1 MAHRIR
7 IRDIKGGFRH
17 GKGMRRPL
25 RTAIAVIVATAMLT
39 PTIASA
45 APVVPDAPS
54 PVPGVESSS
63 PYADTVPDE
72 DTAPQDDAGRGAGDV
87 EPPQDET
94 TSESTDTPHVDEAEQ
109 DTANENASDGESADA
124 DSTAEEDA
132 AQIDG
137 AEVLSD
143 GGDGTGKVLLAD
155 GRDYVGQTVKDI
167 NGTRYILIGNE
178 QQLRAIG
185 TGKHVVDKVW
195 HRGKVFDDWKPA
207 YVGDADIAPTEDLAD
222 KTYTQTS
229 WTSPG
234 WGYHGSDSTGSV
246 ADTSNPNTGL
256 TYSADAN
263 YIIFRDIDLS
273 QRVAGE
279 PDGNLWTP
287 LTFSGT
293 MTGAKAGD
301 GGKIWDDTAKAIQAT
316 GKPTIAHVT
325 VNHADTKLDTSAYT
339 GIGFFSTLTNRTN
352 NVGMNVGRASV
363 SNLIF
368 DGTSVTSNASEVKR
382 DASLIES
389 LTGILGGLV
398 GGLLDLI
405 FRLIGVKLDL
415 KDLLT
420 SLLTAQNNDP
430 STFATGAFA
439 GRIVG
444 DVSVHGIEMRNP
456 TVSNTAS
463 GMTGGFVGYTNGA
476 TQYDGLSEELGKLTD
491 FLEDLLNIIPGLGLG
506 DLITILLDNKIL
518 KLDQLI
524 PTGYVSPTISD
535 VAVTGLN
542 ADGSTVGNT
551 TGDYAG
557 GFAGQLTATLVNNA
571 TVSGD
576 SLNIRAENYAGGFVG
591 LARNGEIQGMLDD
604 SKLGQLEGWD
614 NTPQTLIHGSGVSAG
629 ALNVTAGERYAG
641 GFAGGL
647 AATHMVDDGVSA
659 PIDGTSAPGTG
670 SVTVT
675 ATTSHAGGFA
685 GIATLGWET
694 DLGKDDASDN
704 SSLLANVKK
713 LLSGILTGET
723 PENAEPLLA
732 LVGIKE
738 STIFGAQVSGS
749 SVTVSTDGDHA
760 AGLLGEGRGT
770 VIASVSDVRDNG
782 EAYWDTE
789 VPKQLRKRL
798 GNLGVT
804 TPQSRGNAVTGLA
817 SVSAGGSYAGGIAGS
832 MQVANGGGLL
842 NNTLGLVNVMS
853 PVADSVT
860 VEGSKL
866 SVKSTGDYAAGG
878 VAAAVGMISNG
889 VTINGLASVTA
900 NNYAG
905 GYMGT
910 SSAGDLV
917 SAGGGIN
924 LLGLNLVNVK
934 GLLSVGSAVQTK
946 ANGIHVNG
954 VTAGM
959 SVKAGAE
966 DGRAGGFVA
975 LGSASSVSDAHVI
988 NLGTVQASNEGG
1000 YAGGFVGESTTAGL
1014 ADVGD
1019 EAEIKSLIE
1028 ANGLLGAVTY
1038 LLPSYTK
1045 VDVTFSGDERSVT
1058 ADYAGGFA
1066 GEFEAGTVD
1075 NTANGED
1082 KSSWY
1087 AVYGISEV
1095 TGTSYA
1101 GGFGGRVVSG
1111 ALAEAGKGIS
1121 ILGGLGNGLEF
1132 NLADLVN
1139 VVSAYIPTI
1148 KGAGVAS
1155 SERGLAVSA
1164 GKTEDVGATEGAA
1177 GGFIGYA
1184 SGAQVS
1190 GSHVNKLRH
1199 TDVSEPDDLE
1209 AVDAPDY
1216 FNGKSSYA
1224 VKATRYAG
1232 GYCGLMDVGSAA
1244 SVGEGLKILGG
1255 SINVA
1260 NLLGALPVV
1269 ATTVEHSNV
1278 YGAAGGFAVLADG
1291 TNDQG
1296 ATGYAGGFAGK
1307 VSGAHVQDSNCYN
1320 FSHVIGQVAA
1330 GGYAGEIEPGDAA
1343 DVLGDTNLAGNVV
1356 NADNLLSLVQAFVP
1370 SIRNSETTS
1379 VPCGGV
1385 VRAQAATTG
1394 SVPRG
1399 MAGGYVGHNE
1409 GGQIW
1414 GSNTAAWKDENTD
1427 GAYSGT
1433 TREAAAIRIR
1443 SVYGAEYAGG
1453 FTGLMESASTAS
1465 TGSLKLLWGLV
1476 KVDNLLGALGAVY
1489 PTEENTAVYGPLR
1502 GLTVEEWNAWV
1513 DAVGA
1518 KGAYGSLFD
1527 EANGEGAKLP
1537 AHVEND
1543 EQLAEWVGKVGYGTT
1558 VVAGRASYEN
1568 ASLTSG
1574 SGCAGGYAGRMVTG
1588 TVTNGQAHDTQ
1599 HVSALRAA
1607 GGFVGAAETGGAASV
1622 GDVGILGMN
1631 LNPDQLLG
1639 VAKVFV
1645 PVIKSSSVEGYRQGM
1660 TVESAGAPKREE
1672 GTGNA
1677 GGYVGFG
1684 AGAQIWGDEAAEGMS
1699 ATGCNATKLRRVRG
1713 AVYAGGF
1720 AGRLTAGSL
1729 ADVGTD
1735 VSEGGFL
1742 RVLLDRILDNQS
1754 VEGLAQVLQATMSTV
1769 RASSVAPADEAWGLT
1784 VEGINSDA
1792 YPVAAGGFAGMVEAT
1807 VLGEL
1812 EMRDG
1817 APVPNEAAANRVTG
1831 LRGVDGGSYA
1841 GGFVGL
1847 ADVGGVAEVA
1857 DGDTE
1862 DASTTILTLLGLG
1875 DVSALGVFQPCI
1887 YVASVDGVTDGIT
1900 VRAHAAESG
1909 GHGSAE
1915 RHGGNAGGFAGSIMS
1930 GTIQQGAVTGL
1941 SAVSGP
1947 SYTGGFVG
1955 YTGKS
1960 GVLEA
1965 DDATILQNL
1974 VGADAGVLDT
1984 FSALIE
1990 DSGVTGIPAGYTVAS
2005 SGENVEDGAGK
2016 AQQIA
2021 GGFVG
2026 FADLAH
2032 IQGSHAIGLKR
2043 VGSGEIA
2050 GGFAGEGTFEYLVS
2064 VEADSPLVSLL
2075 MVVLSKVIS
2084 ALWLDDLQNTDL
2096 IDVNLGDLLLHLTVE
2111 GDGNTARLTL
2121 LGIPVTVTLN
2131 ADEDDATGVA
2141 VVQIGDSEISL
2152 NVSKDEAG
2160 NVTIDSKDEV
2170 ADVAVNL
2177 IKGNSTVIEESSVTG
2192 IGRGYDVFAGGAT
2205 QAANAMTTTGTDA
2218 ESGYAGGF
2226 MGLSNEA
2233 QLKDNDMY
2241 YCDVVK
2247 GAADKTGPF
2256 TGTTNYGS
2264 NWWFNDVT
2272 DLEKGN
2278 AYRVYRG
2285 TGLEDGTLSGVITN
2299 KIAPGAVTGVADDG
2313 DPAAETQAKAWA
2325 RFDIK
2330 DHEPVAD
2337 ASNLAD
2343 WRDAAVTPAGRPDGE
2358 QPVAIGVYADS
2369 AKAVL
2374 MDDTPVTDNTG
2385 AVTPEPD
2392 DGQDPCATTADLTVT
2407 KVWDD
2412 NGDTAHRPNSIT
2424 VRLARKYTDADGGQ
2438 HEVAFREGEVPGVGA
2453 DGRLTI
2459 TSADASAWTN
2469 TWRKVVTGLPAAF
2482 DDNGTVR
2489 YYSYS
2494 VTEVAL
2500 DGGGKELADY
2510 STTVTPGEDGSFSI
2524 VITNRL
2530 PLPATGGIG
2539 IHRLIILG
2547 VLIVGVG
2554 ILLTR
2559 KDTYGRGTG
2568 RHRAAR

>member
-1 MAHRIR
+1 
-7 IRDIKGGFRH
+7 
-17 GKGMRRPL
+17 MRRPL

-63 PYADTVPDE
+63 PYEDTVPDE

-143 GGDGTGKVLLAD
+143 GGDGSGKVLLAD
-155 GRDYVGQTVKDI
+155 ADAVNGRDYVGQTVKKI
-167 NGTRYILIGNE
+167 NETKYILIGNE

-195 HRGKVFDDWKPA
+195 HRATPFSKWEPE
-207 YVGDADIAPTEDLAD
+207 YVGDADITPDQTLAD
-222 KTYTQTS
+222 KTYLH
-229 WTSPG
+229 G
-234 WGYHGSDSTGSV
+234 ALGLGYYGSNESGEVDVENDAS
-246 ADTSNPNTGL
+246 PNTGL

-273 QRVAGE
+273 QKVAGE
-279 PDGNLWTP
+279 PDDGLWTP

-301 GGKIWDDTAKAIQAT
+301 GGNIWDDAATAIQAT

-339 GIGFFSTLTNRTN
+339 GIGFFSTLTNRTDK
-352 NVGMNVGRASV
+352 VGMNAGQASV
-363 SNLIF
+363 SNLRFQDI
-368 DGTSVTSNASEVKR
+368 SVKSNASEVKQ
-382 DASLIES
+382 DVSLINDLLKV
-389 LTGILGGLV
+389 LTDLLGSILDFILG
-398 GGLLDLI
+398 LL
-405 FRLIGVKLDL
+405 GNHLDL
-415 KDLLT
+415 KGLLT
-420 SLLTAQNNDP
+420 SLLTLQNDDP
-430 STFATGAFA
+430 STFATGSFA
-439 GRIVG
+439 GRVVG
-444 DVSVHGIEMRNP
+444 DVVINDIEVDDA
-456 TVSNTAS
+456 TVANAAS
-463 GMTGGFVGYTNGA
+463 GMTGGFIGYSNGI
-476 TQYDGLSEELGKLTD
+476 TQYEGLSDVLGDLAD
-491 FLEDLLNIIPGLGLG
+491 LVSNLLNIIPGLGIG
-506 DLITILLDNKIL
+506 DLITILLRNNVIDVGR
-518 KLDQLI
+518 LI
-524 PTGYVSPTISD
+524 PVGYVSPTINR
-535 VAVTGLN
+535 VTVNNLN
-542 ADGSTVGNT
+542 SEGSPIGNDK
-551 TGDYAG
+551 GDYAG
-557 GFAGQLTATLVNNA
+557 GFAGQLTATVVSGA
-571 TVSGD
+571 TVTSDGT
-576 SLNIRAENYAGGFVG
+576 LNIQAKNYAGGFVG
-591 LARNGEIQGMLDD
+591 LARNGSIDGT
-604 SKLGQLEGWD
+604 LELSDVANLEVWD
-614 NTPQTLIHGSGVSAG
+614 NTPQTIIHGSDITVDG
-629 ALNVTAGERYAG
+629 LTVTTAEDFAG

-647 AATHMVDDGVSA
+647 AAAHTAHDAVSSVG
-659 PIDGTSAPGTG
+659 DV
-670 SVTVT
+670 SVT
-675 ATTSHAGGFA
+675 AGKGHAGGFA
-685 GIATLGWET
+685 GVASLGWET
-694 DLGKDDASDN
+694 DLGASDDKN
-704 SSLLANVKK
+704 SLLANVNG
-713 LLSGILTGET
+713 LLTQILSGQKDA
-723 PENAEPLLA
+723 NAEPLLS

-738 STIFGAQVSGS
+738 STIFGAQVNGAT
-749 SVTVSTDGDHA
+749 VTVTAQSGDY
-760 AGLLGEGRGT
+760 AGGLVGEGKGT
-770 VIASVSDVRDNG
+770 VIAGVDDVDADGRT
-782 EAYWDTE
+782 YWETE
-789 VPKQLRKRL
+789 VPFQLRERL
-798 GNLGVT
+798 VRLGVT
-804 TPQSRGNAVTGLA
+804 VAPRDCSVTGTVTVKA
-817 SVSAGGSYAGGIAGS
+817 TGDYAGGIAGFLG
-832 MQVANGGGLL
+832 VANGGGLV
-842 NNTLGLVNVMS
+842 NETLGLVNVIPS
-853 PVADSVT
+853 VVEGVT
-860 VEGSKL
+860 VNGAGMTVSADE
-866 SVKSTGDYAAGG
+866 YAAGG
-878 VAAAVGMISNG
+878 VAVAIGVDAADVTLNGIS
-889 VTINGLASVTA
+889 SVTA
-900 NNYAG
+900 RDYAG
-905 GYMGT
+905 GFMGT

-917 SAGGGIN
+917 SAGGGLN
-924 LLGLNLVNVK
+924 LLGLNLVDVK

-946 ANGIHVNG
+946 ADNVRVNG
-954 VTAGM
+954 VDAGM
-959 SVKAGAE
+959 AIEATAE
-966 DGRAGGFVA
+966 NGHAGGFVA
-975 LGSASSVSDAHVI
+975 LGSATKVKASHVTNLATVKASD
-988 NLGTVQASNEGG
+988 TGG
-1000 YAGGFVGESTTAGL
+1000 RAGGFVGASTASGL
-1014 ADVGD
+1014 AEVGD
-1019 EAEIKSLIE
+1019 AEDI
-1028 ANGLLGAVTY
+1028 NGLLEASNLLGAITY
-1038 LLPSYTK
+1038 LLPEYK
-1045 VDVTFSGDERSVT
+1045 DVDASFTGAASVT

-1066 GEFEAGTVD
+1066 GEFEAGSVD
-1075 NTANGED
+1075 NTGRQNQTD
-1082 KSSWY
+1082 WY
-1087 AVYGISEV
+1087 AVRGLDTV
-1095 TGTSYA
+1095 TGQSYA

-1111 ALAEAGKGIS
+1111 ALADADGGIS
-1121 ILGGLGNGLEF
+1121 ILGGLNGL
-1132 NLADLVN
+1132 NIDLDGLLGVLR
-1139 VVSAYIPTI
+1139 AYVPTI

-1543 EQLAEWVGKVGYGTT
+1543 KQLAEWVGKVGYGTT

-1639 VAKVFV
+1639 VANVFV

-1742 RVLLDRILDNQS
+1742 QVLLDRILDNQS

-1769 RASSVAPADEAWGLT
+1769 RASSVAPADKAWGLT

-1887 YVASVDGVTDGIT
+1887 YVASVDGVADGIT

-2032 IQGSHAIGLKR
+2032 IQGSHASGLKR

-2084 ALWLDDLQNTDL
+2084 AL
-2096 IDVNLGDLLLHLTVE
+2096 
-2111 GDGNTARLTL
+2111 
-2121 LGIPVTVTLN
+2121 
-2131 ADEDDATGVA
+2131 
-2141 VVQIGDSEISL
+2141 
-2152 NVSKDEAG
+2152 
-2160 NVTIDSKDEV
+2160 
-2170 ADVAVNL
+2170 
-2177 IKGNSTVIEESSVTG
+2177 
-2192 IGRGYDVFAGGAT
+2192 
-2205 QAANAMTTTGTDA
+2205 
-2218 ESGYAGGF
+2218 
-2226 MGLSNEA
+2226 
-2233 QLKDNDMY
+2233 
-2241 YCDVVK
+2241 
-2247 GAADKTGPF
+2247 
-2256 TGTTNYGS
+2256 
-2264 NWWFNDVT
+2264 
-2272 DLEKGN
+2272 
-2278 AYRVYRG
+2278 
-2285 TGLEDGTLSGVITN
+2285 
-2299 KIAPGAVTGVADDG
+2299 
-2313 DPAAETQAKAWA
+2313 
-2325 RFDIK
+2325 
-2330 DHEPVAD
+2330 
-2337 ASNLAD
+2337 
-2343 WRDAAVTPAGRPDGE
+2343 
-2358 QPVAIGVYADS
+2358 
-2369 AKAVL
+2369 
-2374 MDDTPVTDNTG
+2374 
-2385 AVTPEPD
+2385 
-2392 DGQDPCATTADLTVT
+2392 
-2407 KVWDD
+2407 
-2412 NGDTAHRPNSIT
+2412 
-2424 VRLARKYTDADGGQ
+2424 
-2438 HEVAFREGEVPGVGA
+2438 
-2453 DGRLTI
+2453 
-2459 TSADASAWTN
+2459 
-2469 TWRKVVTGLPAAF
+2469 
-2482 DDNGTVR
+2482 
-2489 YYSYS
+2489 
-2494 VTEVAL
+2494 
-2500 DGGGKELADY
+2500 
-2510 STTVTPGEDGSFSI
+2510 
-2524 VITNRL
+2524 
-2530 PLPATGGIG
+2530 
-2539 IHRLIILG
+2539 
-2547 VLIVGVG
+2547 
-2554 ILLTR
+2554 
-2559 KDTYGRGTG
+2559 
-2568 RHRAAR
+2568 